1 MNRAADPYFLAGL
14 AAVLFIFLTCT
25 FVGLS
30 LFRSGVARR
39 HLMRWQSFALFLQVI
54 FLAWLVFTL
63 WGQIDAMRH
72 LPEPR
77 LAELELW
84 TRRTMSVL
92 LVGISTVF
100 ASLLTTFGWVRAGV
114 VGNAM
119 RSILW
124 AIPAVKVVVSAVLV
138 SGLLYRAGL
147 KPGVEESIAVGALP
161 AAANAILQ
169 PLESVATLWVPICLG
184 MLLVSVVISI
194 GKRDSSQ

>member
-138 SGLLYRAGL
+138 
-147 KPGVEESIAVGALP
+147 
-161 AAANAILQ
+161 
-169 PLESVATLWVPICLG
+169 
-184 MLLVSVVISI
+184 
-194 GKRDSSQ
+194 